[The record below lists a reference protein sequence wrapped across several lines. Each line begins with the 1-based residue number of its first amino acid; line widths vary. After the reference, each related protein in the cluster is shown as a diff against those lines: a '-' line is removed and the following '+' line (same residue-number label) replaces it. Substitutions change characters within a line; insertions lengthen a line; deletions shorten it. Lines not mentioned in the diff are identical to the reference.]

1 MITANTLGECIVF
14 FEYQNVFHI
23 CIFFSAKNDLKG
35 LTSTPENSFL
45 VTFHCI
51 VPKLHWQWDES
62 SCIHMRFEGDALGN
76 WKHNVGDF
84 KKAGCVNMLLC
95 IYVLLNM

>member
-1 MITANTLGECIVF
+1 MSPQEKSI
-14 FEYQNVFHI
+14 
-23 CIFFSAKNDLKG
+23 
-35 LTSTPENSFL
+35 L

-84 KKAGCVNMLLC
+84 KKARCVKYAL
-95 IYVLLNM
+95 IYLSKHDK